1 MEEGQ
6 NVGFTSLSVPTRGP
20 RQQQGGLPQR
30 GHYRGPF
37 DPTLL
42 AGSMGNDSKHWQAL
56 GEVEANTWN
65 RWDHLQASSLVGTV
79 PNKLIVAKVS
89 ICIYMDMPGANME
102 RLVSIRVFS
111 RLLVSCSTLGS
122 LQTA

>member
-1 MEEGQ
+1 MLGPLLL
-6 NVGFTSLSVPTRGP
+6 GSLPGAPGGRRG
-20 RQQQGGLPQR
+20 LAQR

-42 AGSMGNDSKHWQAL
+42 AGSMGSDSKHWQAL

-89 ICIYMDMPGANME
+89 ICIYMDNVHWTCLEPTWRGWSLSGCFPGSWSPVA
-102 RLVSIRVFS
+102 L
-111 RLLVSCSTLGS
+111 
-122 LQTA
+122 